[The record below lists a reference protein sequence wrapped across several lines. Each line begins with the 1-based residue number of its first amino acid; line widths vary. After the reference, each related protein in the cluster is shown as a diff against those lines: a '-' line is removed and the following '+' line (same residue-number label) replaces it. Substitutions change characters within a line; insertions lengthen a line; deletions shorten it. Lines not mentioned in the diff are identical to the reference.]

1 MGKVAFLFPGQGSQY
16 VGMGKDLYDAFS
28 EAREIYDT
36 AEDIL
41 ELPIKKIS
49 FEGPEEVLK
58 QTQYTQ
64 PAIFVHSVVVG
75 RLIRQMGIEPAGAAG
90 HSLGE
95 YTALVCA
102 GALAFTDALK
112 LVKIR
117 GELMQHSGEK
127 NPGTMAAILGASA
140 EQVEEI
146 CQEASAAGIV
156 QPANFNAPGQ
166 IVISGS
172 IEGVH
177 RAMEL
182 VKERGIGKVRELV
195 VSGAFHSPLMKDALA
210 GLIEALEAVNIQ
222 PARFPVYS
230 NVEAQPVQDP
240 ERIRQLLEQQL
251 LSPVRWVSIIQNMIA
266 DGYTD
271 FYEVGPGK
279 VLQGL
284 QKRINREYPCK
295 AVGTVEALNQ
305 VTVESEV

>member
-1 MGKVAFLFPGQGSQY
+1 MGKMAFLFPGQGSQY
-16 VGMGKDLYDAFS
+16 VGMGKDLYEAFP
-28 EAREIYDT
+28 EARQIYDT
-36 AEDIL
+36 AEEIL
-41 ELPIKKIS
+41 GMPIKQIS

-64 PAIFVHSVVVG
+64 PAIFVHSMVVAHLLQA
-75 RLIRQMGIEPAGAAG
+75 RGIQPEGAAG

-95 YTALVCA
+95 YSALVCA
-102 GALAFTDALK
+102 EALSLEDALR

-127 NPGTMAAILGASA
+127 NPGTMAAILGATA

-146 CQEASAAGIV
+146 CAEASAAGVV

-172 IEGVH
+172 VEGVH

-182 VKERGIGKVRELV
+182 VQQRGIGKTRELV

-210 GLIEALEAVNIQ
+210 GLIEALERVPLKA
-222 PARFPVYS
+222 ARIPVYS
-230 NVEAQPVQDP
+230 NVEATPVQDADH
-240 ERIRQLLEQQL
+240 IRELLKQQL
-251 LSPVRWVSIIQNMIA
+251 LSPVRWVSIVNNMIA
-266 DGYTD
+266 DGFD
-271 FYEVGPGK
+271 EFYEVGPGK

-295 AVGTVEALNQ
+295 AVGTVEAISSI
-305 VTVESEV
+305 TVESEV

>member
-16 VGMGKDLYDAFS
+16 VGMGKDLYDAYP
-28 EAREIYDT
+28 EARDIYDR
-36 AEDIL
+36 AEEIL
-41 ELPIKKIS
+41 ELPLKKIS
-49 FEGPEEVLK
+49 FEGPEELLK

-75 RLIRQMGIEPAGAAG
+75 HLLRQNGIEPDGAAG

-102 GALAFTDALK
+102 GALSFEDALR

-117 GELMQHSGEK
+117 AELMQHSGEK
-127 NPGTMAAILGASA
+127 NPGTMAAVLGASA

-146 CQEASAAGIV
+146 CAEARSAGVV

-172 IEGVH
+172 LEGVH

-195 VSGAFHSPLMKDALA
+195 VSGAFHSPLMKDALS
-210 GLIEALEAVNIQ
+210 GLVVALDDVTIR

-230 NVEAQPVQDP
+230 NVEARPVQDP
-240 ERIRQLLEQQL
+240 DHIRELLKQQL
-251 LSPVRWVSIIQNMIA
+251 LSPVRWVSIIRNMIE
-266 DGYTD
+266 DGYD
-271 FYEVGPGK
+271 EFYEVGPGK

-295 AVGTVEALNQ
+295 AVGTVEALSRL
-305 VTVESEV
+305 TVESEV

>member
-16 VGMGKDLYDAFS
+16 VGMGKDLYDAYP
-28 EAREIYDT
+28 EARDIYDR
-36 AEDIL
+36 AEEIL
-41 ELPIKKIS
+41 ELPLKKIS
-49 FEGPEEVLK
+49 FEGPEELLK

-75 RLIRQMGIEPAGAAG
+75 HLLRQNGIEPDGAAG

-102 GALAFTDALK
+102 GALSFEDALR

-117 GELMQHSGEK
+117 AELMQHSGEK
-127 NPGTMAAILGASA
+127 NPGTMAAVLGASA

-146 CQEASAAGIV
+146 CAEARSAGVV

-172 IEGVH
+172 LEGVH

-195 VSGAFHSPLMKDALA
+195 VSGAFHSPLMKDALS
-210 GLIEALEAVNIQ
+210 GLVAALDDVTIR

-230 NVEAQPVQDP
+230 NVEARPVQDP
-240 ERIRQLLEQQL
+240 DHIRELLKQQL
-251 LSPVRWVSIIQNMIA
+251 LSPVRWVSIIRNMIE
-266 DGYTD
+266 DGYD
-271 FYEVGPGK
+271 EFYEVGPGK

-295 AVGTVEALNQ
+295 AVGTVEALSRL
-305 VTVESEV
+305 TVESEV